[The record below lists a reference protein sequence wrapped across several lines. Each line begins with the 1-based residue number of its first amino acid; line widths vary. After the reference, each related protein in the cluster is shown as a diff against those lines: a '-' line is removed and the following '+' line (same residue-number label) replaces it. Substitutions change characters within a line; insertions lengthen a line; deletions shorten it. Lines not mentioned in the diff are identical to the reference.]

1 MSDLIIHEP
10 LAAQIREAAAQN
22 DQTPEEMLTDLL
34 QQLKRE
40 RRAKQFETIMRPFG
54 EEVERRGISEDEL
67 DARVEEI
74 RQQLF
79 ETDYDDEPTT

>member
-22 DQTPEEMLTDLL
+22 DQTPEEMLIDLL

-40 RRAKQFETIMRPFG
+40 RRAKQFEAIMRPFG

-79 ETDYDDEPTT
+79 ETDYDDQSTT